1 LAYRFKNRLI
11 LVFGR
16 FLVNLYKPNYMYNL
30 LVSPQNVQAS
40 LQKHVL
46 ADGFDL
52 TFDMEKS
59 KGVYIYDA
67 KYDRTLLDFFTCFA
81 SVPLGYNHPKMV
93 NDEAFKKNLMLAA
106 LTNPSNSDIYTTQY
120 AQFVETFDRVGI
132 PEYLPHAF
140 FIAGG
145 SLAIENALK
154 VAMDWKVQKNFAK
167 GYTKELGFKVI
178 HFENAFHGRSG
189 YTLSLTNTQPVKTKW
204 FAKFD
209 WPRVS
214 FPKMNFPYSD
224 AGHEDLLRREE
235 LSIAQIKKAF
245 EENKDDV
252 CAIIIEPVQSEGGDN
267 HVRKEFLE
275 KLRQLADENE
285 AMLIYDEVQ
294 TGVGLTGKFWCHEH
308 FGENARPDILA
319 FGKKMQVCG
328 ILAGKKVDEVEN
340 NVFNVSSRINSTW
353 GGSLVD
359 MVRSSKIM
367 EVIAEDN
374 LCDNAAQMG
383 DYLQNSLK
391 EIAEQYPI
399 ISNVRGKG
407 LLTAFDFPSK
417 TTRDEFIS
425 NGMKQNV
432 MFLGCG
438 EQSIRFRPAL
448 IIEEKHIDSGL
459 EILKKICAEL

>member
-1 LAYRFKNRLI
+1 
-11 LVFGR
+11 
-16 FLVNLYKPNYMYNL
+16 MYNL
-30 LVSPQNVQAS
+30 LVSPENVQAS
-40 LQKHVL
+40 LRKHVL

-67 KYDRTLLDFFTCFA
+67 KHDRTLLDFFTCFA

-93 NDEAFKKNLMLAA
+93 NDEEFKKNLMLAA

-120 AQFVETFDRVGI
+120 AEFVETFSRVGI

-154 VAMDWKVQKNFAK
+154 VAMDWKVQKNFEK
-167 GYTKELGFKVI
+167 GYTKEIGFKVI
-178 HFENAFHGRSG
+178 HFEHAFHGRSG

-204 FAKFD
+204 YAKFD

-214 FPKMNFPYSD
+214 HPYIKFPYSD
-224 AGHEDLLRREE
+224 ATHDDLLQREA
-235 LSIAQIKKAF
+235 LSIAQIKMAF
-245 EENKDDV
+245 EQNKDDV
-252 CAIIIEPVQSEGGDN
+252 CAIIIEPIQSEGGDN
-267 HVRKEFLE
+267 HVRQEFLE
-275 KLRQLADENE
+275 QLRKLADEHE
-285 AMLIYDEVQ
+285 ALLIYDEVQ
-294 TGVGLTGKFWCHEH
+294 TGVGLTGKFWAHQH
-308 FGENARPDILA
+308 YGENARPDIIA

-328 ILAGKKVDEVEN
+328 ILASNRIDEVEH
-340 NVFNVSSRINSTW
+340 NVFKVSSRINSTW

-367 EVIAEDN
+367 SIIEEDN

-383 DYLQNSLK
+383 EYLQNQLQ
-391 EIAEQYPI
+391 EISKRHPV

-407 LLTAFDFPSK
+407 LLTAFDFPDK
-417 TTRDEFIS
+417 ARRDHFIQE
-425 NGMKQNV
+425 GLEHNV

-438 EQSIRFRPAL
+438 ESSIRFRPAL
-448 IIEEKHIDSGL
+448 IIDKKHIDDGL
-459 EILKKICAEL
+459 TILEQISSSL

>member
-1 LAYRFKNRLI
+1 
-11 LVFGR
+11 
-16 FLVNLYKPNYMYNL
+16 MYNL

-59 KGVYIYDA
+59 NGVYIYDA

-93 NDEAFKKNLMLAA
+93 NDEVFKKNLMLAA

-120 AQFVETFDRVGI
+120 AEFVETFDRIGI

-204 FAKFD
+204 FARFD

-214 FPKMNFPYSD
+214 LPKINFPYND
-224 AGHEDLLRREE
+224 ANHEDLLRREE

-252 CAIIIEPVQSEGGDN
+252 CAIIIEPIQSEGGDN

-275 KLRQLADENE
+275 NLRQLADENE

-328 ILAGKKVDEVEN
+328 ILAGKKVDEIET

-359 MVRSSKIM
+359 MVRSAKIM
-367 EVIAEDN
+367 EIIAEDN
-374 LCDNAAQMG
+374 LCENAAEMG

-391 EIAEQYPI
+391 NISEKYPI

-407 LLTAFDFPSK
+407 LLTAFDFPDK
-417 TTRDEFIS
+417 ATRDEFIS
-425 NGMKQNV
+425 KGMERNV

-448 IIEEKHIDSGL
+448 IIEEKHIDNGM
-459 EILKKICAEL
+459 EILKKICSGL

>member
-1 LAYRFKNRLI
+1 
-11 LVFGR
+11 
-16 FLVNLYKPNYMYNL
+16 MYNL

-67 KYDRTLLDFFTCFA
+67 KYNRTLLDFFTCFA

-93 NDEAFKKNLMLAA
+93 NDEEFKKNLMLAA

-120 AQFVETFDRVGI
+120 AQFVETFARVGI

-145 SLAIENALK
+145 ALAIENALK

-167 GYTKELGFKVI
+167 GYTKERGFKVI
-178 HFENAFHGRSG
+178 HFEHAFHGRSG
-189 YTLSLTNTQPVKTKW
+189 YTLSLTNTLPNKTKW

-214 FPKMNFPYSD
+214 VPYMNFPYSD
-224 AGHEDLLRREE
+224 ANHEDLLQREQ
-235 LSIAQIKKAF
+235 LSVAQIRKAF
-245 EENKDDV
+245 EDNKDDV
-252 CAIIIEPVQSEGGDN
+252 CAIIIEPVQSEGGD
-267 HVRKEFLE
+267 HHLRKEFLE
-275 KLRQLADENE
+275 KLRELADEYE
-285 AMLIYDEVQ
+285 ALLIYDEVQ

-308 FGENARPDILA
+308 FGEKARPDILA

-328 ILAGKKVDEVEN
+328 ILASRRVDEIEN
-340 NVFNVSSRINSTW
+340 NVFRVSSRINSTW

-367 EVIAEDN
+367 EIIEEDN
-374 LCDNAAQMG
+374 LCDNAANMG
-383 DYLQNSLK
+383 EYLQAGLS
-391 EIAEQYPI
+391 EIANRHAV
-399 ISNVRGKG
+399 ISNVRGRG
-407 LLTAFDFPSK
+407 LLSAFDFPDK
-417 TTRDEFIS
+417 LVRDNFIKKGFD
-425 NGMKQNV
+425 NNIMY
-432 MFLGCG
+432 LGCG
-438 EQSIRFRPAL
+438 DKSVRFRPAL
-448 IIEEKHIDSGL
+448 IIEKSHIDTGL
-459 EILKKICAEL
+459 DMIDQLSATL

>member
-1 LAYRFKNRLI
+1 
-11 LVFGR
+11 
-16 FLVNLYKPNYMYNL
+16 MYNL
-30 LVSPQNVQAS
+30 LVSPENVQAS
-40 LQKHVL
+40 LSKHVL

-59 KGVYIYDA
+59 QGVYIYDA
-67 KYDRTLLDFFTCFA
+67 KHNRTLLDFFTCFA

-93 NDEAFKKNLMLAA
+93 NDEEFKKNLMMAA

-140 FIAGG
+140 FISGG
-145 SLAIENALK
+145 SLAIENAIK

-167 GYTKELGFKVI
+167 GYTREKGFQVI
-178 HFENAFHGRSG
+178 HFEQAFHGRSG
-189 YTLSLTNTQPVKTKW
+189 YTLSLTNTHPSKTKW
-204 FAKFD
+204 FAKFN

-214 FPKMNFPYSD
+214 VPFMKFPYSD
-224 AGHEDLLRREE
+224 TNHEDLLQREA
-235 LSIAQIKKAF
+235 LSIAQIKTAF
-245 EENKDDV
+245 EENKDDI

-267 HVRKEFLE
+267 HLRKEFME
-275 KLRQLADENE
+275 QLRILADENE

-308 FGENARPDILA
+308 FGEKARPDIIA

-328 ILAGKKVDEVEN
+328 ILASNRVDEVEN
-340 NVFNVSSRINSTW
+340 NVFRVSSRINSTW

-367 EVIAEDN
+367 EIIEEDN
-374 LCDNAAQMG
+374 LCENAAKMG
-383 DYLQNSLK
+383 EYLQEQLAD
-391 EIAEQYPI
+391 IAARYPI
-399 ISNVRGKG
+399 MSNLRGKG
-407 LLTAFDFPSK
+407 LLTAFDFPNGAI
-417 TTRDEFIS
+417 RDSFIIT
-425 NGMKQNV
+425 GLEHNV

-438 EQSIRFRPAL
+438 NKSIRFRPAL
-448 IIEEKHIDSGL
+448 IIEQKHIDEGL
-459 EILKKICAEL
+459 AILEKIVANL

>member
-1 LAYRFKNRLI
+1 
-11 LVFGR
+11 
-16 FLVNLYKPNYMYNL
+16 MYNL
-30 LVSPQNVQAS
+30 LISPQNVQAS

-67 KYDRTLLDFFTCFA
+67 KYNRTLLDFFTCFA
-81 SVPLGYNHPKMV
+81 SVPLGYNHPKML
-93 NDEAFKKNLMLAA
+93 NDEEFKKNLMLAA

-120 AQFVETFDRVGI
+120 AQFVETFDRIGI
-132 PEYLPHAF
+132 PDYLPHAF

-154 VAMDWKVQKNFAK
+154 VAMDWKVQKNFAR
-167 GYTKELGFKVI
+167 GYTKEKGFKVL
-178 HFENAFHGRSG
+178 HFEHAFHGRSG
-189 YTLSLTNTQPVKTKW
+189 YTLSLTNTVPNKTKW

-214 FPKMNFPYSD
+214 VPYINFPYSD
-224 AGHEDLLRREE
+224 ANHEDLLRREQ
-235 LSIAQIKKAF
+235 LSVAQIRQAF
-245 EENKDDV
+245 EDNKDDI

-275 KLRQLADENE
+275 KLREIADEYE
-285 AMLIYDEVQ
+285 ALLVYDEVQ

-308 FGENARPDILA
+308 FGEKARPDIIA

-328 ILAGKKVDEVEN
+328 ILASRRIDEVED
-340 NVFNVSSRINSTW
+340 NVFKVSSRINSTW

-367 EVIAEDN
+367 EIIEEDN
-374 LCDNAAQMG
+374 LCDNAAVMG
-383 DYLQNSLK
+383 EYLQNGLS
-391 EIAEQYPI
+391 EIAGRHPVV
-399 ISNVRGKG
+399 SNVRGKG
-407 LLTAFDFPSK
+407 LLTAFDFPDK
-417 TTRDEFIS
+417 TIRDNFIKRGFE
-425 NGMKQNV
+425 NNIMY
-432 MFLGCG
+432 LGCG
-438 EQSIRFRPAL
+438 ERSVRFRPAL
-448 IIEEKHIDSGL
+448 IIEKSHIDTGL
-459 EILKKICAEL
+459 EMLEQLSATF

>member
-1 LAYRFKNRLI
+1 
-11 LVFGR
+11 
-16 FLVNLYKPNYMYNL
+16 MYNL
-30 LVSPQNVQAS
+30 LVNPGDVKAS

-46 ADGFDL
+46 ADGYDL

-67 KYDRTLLDFFTCFA
+67 KYNRTLLDFFTCFA

-93 NDEAFKKNLMLAA
+93 GDEEFKKNLLLAA
-106 LTNPSNSDIYTTQY
+106 MTNPSNSDIYTTQY
-120 AQFVETFDRVGI
+120 AQFVETFGRVGI

-154 VAMDWKVQKNFAK
+154 TAMDWKVQKNFAR
-167 GYTKELGFKVI
+167 GYTREVGFKVI

-214 FPKMNFPYSD
+214 VPKINFPYTD
-224 AGHEDLLRREE
+224 AGHDDLLKREE
-235 LSIAQIKKAF
+235 LSIRQIKKAF
-245 EENKDDV
+245 EENKDEV

-267 HVRKEFLE
+267 HVRQEFLE
-275 KLRQLADENE
+275 QLRLLADENE

-308 FGENARPDILA
+308 FGEKARPDILA

-340 NVFNVSSRINSTW
+340 NVFRIPSRINSTW

-359 MVRSSKIM
+359 MVRATKIL
-367 EVIAEDN
+367 EIIEEDN
-374 LCDNAAQMG
+374 LCANAAATG
-383 DYLQNSLK
+383 SYLQQRLVQS
-391 EIAEQYPI
+391 AGQFPI
-399 ISNVRGKG
+399 ISNIRGRG
-407 LLTAFDFPSK
+407 LLTAFDLPDK
-417 TTRDEFIS
+417 ATRDKFIS
-425 NGMKQNV
+425 KGMEQNV

-438 EQSIRFRPAL
+438 ERTIRFRPAL
-448 IIEEKHIDSGL
+448 IMDKAHIDEGIGVL
-459 EILKKICAEL
+459 EDISKIL